1 MVVEDDIDED
11 EFEDKWPYTL
21 DKKVE
26 EPEKPMTPSLP
37 QPQVPA
43 VDEKVEA
50 DAAKQ
55 RHDALLKK
63 H

>member
-11 EFEDKWPYTL
+11 EFEDKWPYSL

-37 QPQVPA
+37 STIPGQYAIAFTASTVSA
-43 VDEKVEA
+43 NWG
-50 DAAKQ
+50 
-55 RHDALLKK
+55 
-63 H
+63 

>member
-1 MVVEDDIDED
+1 LDDFENDQNVKMVVEDDIDED

-37 QPQVPA
+37 TT
-43 VDEKVEA
+43 
-50 DAAKQ
+50 
-55 RHDALLKK
+55 
-63 H
+63 